1 MPLAISLHSAGY
13 CVLSLTNPAP
23 CRAVAITIDLK
34 KRDGFG
40 PKLKDF
46 KAALEGEVPKEIQ
59 ELRSDVEDFAKQFPT
74 IGFDKGQMRYK
85 D

>member
-1 MPLAISLHSAGY
+1 MLLYAVHCPCCMSSELM
-13 CVLSLTNPAP
+13 
-23 CRAVAITIDLK
+23 CRAVAITIELK

-46 KAALEGEVPKEIQ
+46 KSALDGEPPQEIKD
-59 ELRSDVEDFAKQFPT
+59 LRRDVEKFAQQFPT
-74 IGFDKGQMRYK
+74 IGFDKGEMRYQ

>member
-1 MPLAISLHSAGY
+1 MS
-13 CVLSLTNPAP
+13 T
-23 CRAVAITIDLK
+23 RAVAITIELK

-46 KAALEGEVPKEIQ
+46 RKALEGEPPQEI
-59 ELRSDVEDFAKQFPT
+59 LDLKRDVEDFAKQFPT
-74 IGFDKGQMRYK
+74 IGFDKGQMRYT